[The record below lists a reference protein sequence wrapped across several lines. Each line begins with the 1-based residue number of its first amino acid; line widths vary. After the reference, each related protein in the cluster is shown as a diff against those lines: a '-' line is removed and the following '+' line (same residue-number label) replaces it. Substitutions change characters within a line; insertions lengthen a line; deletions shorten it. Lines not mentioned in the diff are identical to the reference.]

1 MKANKLYQAAEKA
14 ITQSLKLKPDEN
26 FLLVTD
32 QQKLEIAEALA
43 FYAKKAGAETTTYL
57 MTETLRP
64 ITGPTR
70 LLSFCPKK
78 LRL

>member
-14 ITQSLKLKPDEN
+14 IFQSIKLRVGES

-32 QQKLEIAEALA
+32 RQKLEIAEALA

-57 MTETLRP
+57 MT
-64 ITGPTR
+64 
-70 LLSFCPKK
+70 
-78 LRL
+78 